1 MKASLARRVFRVER
15 RCSVPP
21 RTHFI
26 WREPHEGQ
34 EVIEARKRE
43 MIRSG
48 QASPIDRFITAEW
61 RATNEDKG

>member
-1 MKASLARRVFRVER
+1 MKAALTRRVFRVER
-15 RCSVPP
+15 RCSAPA

-26 WREPHEGQ
+26 WREPDEGQ

-61 RATNEDKG
+61 RATSEGKG

>member
-1 MKASLARRVFRVER
+1 MKAALARRVFRVER

-26 WREPHEGQ
+26 WKEPHEA
-34 EVIEARKRE
+34 EEDIEARKRA

-48 QASPIDRFITAEW
+48 QASPLDRFITTEW
-61 RATNEDKG
+61 RASNEGRG

>member
-1 MKASLARRVFRVER
+1 MKAALARRIFRVEQ

-26 WREPHEGQ
+26 WQEPGEGE
-34 EVIEARKRE
+34 EVIEARKQA

-48 QASPIDRFITAEW
+48 QASPLDRFITAGW
-61 RATNEDKG
+61 RASNEDKS